1 MMITALAARWLFT
14 VVFAAAALGVALP
27 PRGRAAAVAAGR
39 VPVVFCL
46 AMCASL
52 TGMVW
57 LAEPATAAWVQAAVF
72 GCAALWFGLAS
83 LAGPGGS
90 PAGSGQGRRLRLP
103 ALLHALMAVA
113 MIWMLIAMPAVT
125 GMTPVQ
131 TGGGAMGPM
140 PRSASPAPVV
150 VVSILLAVSCAA
162 AAFWWLTGAIGLGP
176 GSRVKDPGP
185 AGQAA
190 MSAGMAAMLVAM
202 L

>member
-14 VVFAAAALGVALP
+14 VVFAVAALGTALP
-27 PRGRAAAVAAGR
+27 SFGQAGAVAGR
-39 VPVVFCL
+39 VPAMFCVV
-46 AMCASL
+46 MCASL

-83 LAGPGGS
+83 LAG
-90 PAGSGQGRRLRLP
+90 AGQGRPALP

-113 MIWMLIAMPAVT
+113 MIWMLTTMPAVT
-125 GMTPVQ
+125 GMTSAE
-131 TGGGAMGPM
+131 TGGGATAPM
-140 PRSASPAPVV
+140 PRSAAPAPV

-162 AAFWWLTGAIGLGP
+162 AAFWWLTGAIGP
-176 GSRVKDPGP
+176 GSRVKGP
-185 AGQAA
+185 VPASQAA
-190 MSAGMAAMLVAM
+190 MSAGMAAMLFAM

>member
-14 VVFAAAALGVALP
+14 VVFGAAALGVTLP

-52 TGMVW
+52 TAMVW

-83 LAGPGGS
+83 LASLAGPGWS
-90 PAGSGQGRRLRLP
+90 PAGSGRGRRLRLA
-103 ALLHALMAVA
+103 ALLHALMAVV
-113 MIWMLIAMPAVT
+113 MIWMLTAMPAVT
-125 GMTPVQ
+125 GMTPAQ
-131 TGGGAMGPM
+131 TGGGAMAPM

-162 AAFWWLTGAIGLGP
+162 AAFWWLTGAIGLGL
-176 GSRVKDPGP
+176 GSRVKDPFP
-185 AGQAA
+185 ASQAA
-190 MSAGMAAMLVAM
+190 MSAG
-202 L
+202 